1 MKRTLISIAVLAVSQ
16 AAFADYSDAYL
27 SGPSTVSPFDR
38 AYEAGLAQ
46 DMGQPVD
53 YRQTKPVPA
62 AVIDLSMDEAT
73 FVVEETETERRYKAT
88 LAELEENRKA
98 LDLARQEA
106 ELKLQN
112 AHASATEA
120 AEARLQALIQ
130 QQESIEQQKADIEK
144 QRAAIRAQ
152 EERVAQALEMNEIA
166 RQEAERM
173 KTEQL
178 IDIAKV
184 QVESEQILMM
194 AEDSAVAIET
204 AARTRVTLERIDP
217 VVVMSE
223 PVAAEYNAAT
233 LQEIVSGIMP
243 VGWRVKTDFSEKPEL
258 ETRRYQF
265 VSTDPRDLALR
276 RLTNSV
282 RDAKVRFSYF
292 WDLTDDQGNPSP
304 MILIT
309 DRKFN

>member
-1 MKRTLISIAVLAVSQ
+1 VKRTLISIAVLAVSQ
-16 AAFADYSDAYL
+16 TAFADYSDAYL
-27 SGPSTVSPFDR
+27 SGPSQVSPFDR
-38 AYEAGLAQ
+38 AYEAGQAQ

-62 AVIDLSMDEAT
+62 AVIDLSMDEAE

-98 LDLARQEA
+98 LDLARKDA
-106 ELKLQN
+106 ELKLQS
-112 AHASATEA
+112 AHASATAA
-120 AEARLQALIQ
+120 AENRLQALIQ
-130 QQESIEQQKADIEK
+130 QQQSIEQQQAEIEQ

-152 EERVAQALEMNEIA
+152 EERVAQALEKNELA
-166 RQEAERM
+166 LQDAERM
-173 KTEQL
+173 KTEHL
-178 IDIAKV
+178 IDIAQV

-204 AARTRVTLERIDP
+204 AARTRVSLERVDP

-223 PVAAEYNAAT
+223 PVTAEFNAAT
-233 LQEIVSGIMP
+233 LHEIVSGIMP

-258 ETRRYQF
+258 ESRRYQF

-292 WDLTDDQGNPSP
+292 WDLTDDPGNPSP